1 MARRIGSFL
10 LASAIVWSLA
20 APASAQQST
29 STTETKSFQVIDV
42 DGNDLVVKLPEGTK
56 RLTVP
61 DDFRFTVD
69 GRQLSVHELTPGMRG
84 TATVTTTT
92 TTQPVTVTEV
102 KNGTVMQKSGNSLIV
117 RTDQGIRMFS
127 QSDVDKR
134 GVKIIREGKP
144 AELSDFQTGDKLTA
158 TIITNRPPRVMTEKQ
173 VEATL
178 ARSGNAAASAASAAG
193 AASATTGSASA
204 SRTPSMAT
212 TSSSANAGASTAS
225 RSGARKLPKT
235 ASRVPLVGLVGLI
248 ALATGLALTIRRRGL
263 IG

>member
-1 MARRIGSFL
+1 MARLICGIT
-10 LASAIVWSLA
+10 LASAILCLLA
-20 APASAQQST
+20 APASGQSV
-29 STTETKSFQVIDV
+29 TTKELKSFEVIDV

-69 GRQLSVHELTPGMRG
+69 GRQMSVHELKPGMRG
-84 TATVTTTT
+84 TAIVTTTT

-158 TIITNRPPRVMTEKQ
+158 TIITTRPPRVMTEKQ

-178 ARSGNAAASAASAAG
+178 ARTGNAASNTAA
-193 AASATTGSASA
+193 
-204 SRTPSMAT
+204 
-212 TSSSANAGASTAS
+212 
-225 RSGARKLPKT
+225 
-235 ASRVPLVGLVGLI
+235 
-248 ALATGLALTIRRRGL
+248 
-263 IG
+263 